1 MKKETPILIT
11 GATGLVGTYLLHYLL
26 QKGFSKI
33 RILLRENADT
43 SLITNV
49 LDKVEIAKGD
59 ILYIDT
65 LEDALEGV
73 AYVFHCAAMVSYD
86 ARDREK
92 LLKNNVEGTANVV
105 NLCLETGVKKL
116 IHVSSIAAIGKSK
129 NDIIISEKAKWVNQ
143 PNLTQYAISKYLS
156 EQEVWRGSAEGLS
169 IAIVNPP
176 IILGSAHW
184 NRSSTAL
191 FKQIWDGL
199 RFYPVGATGFVDV
212 RDLVRFMHLLAESDV
227 ENERFIVS
235 GANMTFRELFS
246 LMAKNMDKKI
256 PSIKVTPFLRA
267 IAWRMEWLKS
277 RITGK
282 NVLITKETAMIS
294 ASTYRFDANKSKE
307 KFDFEYR
314 PIEKTIEEVSKQ
326 LKIASENNFEP
337 MILPFD

>member
-1 MKKETPILIT
+1 
-11 GATGLVGTYLLHYLL
+11 
-26 QKGFSKI
+26 
-33 RILLRENADT
+33 
-43 SLITNV
+43 
-49 LDKVEIAKGD
+49 
-59 ILYIDT
+59 
-65 LEDALEGV
+65 
-73 AYVFHCAAMVSYD
+73 
-86 ARDREK
+86 
-92 LLKNNVEGTANVV
+92 
-105 NLCLETGVKKL
+105 
-116 IHVSSIAAIGKSK
+116 
-129 NDIIISEKAKWVNQ
+129 
-143 PNLTQYAISKYLS
+143 LTQYAISKYLS

-176 IILGSAHW
+176 IILGSGHW